1 VSTSCKQTL
10 EVTVPAEEVEQETQ
24 RILQEIGARAVLPGF
39 RPGKVPASILRT
51 RFAAEIR
58 EELIRA
64 LVPKYFQKEAEN
76 RNLNV
81 VGSPNIR
88 DVQVAAGQPMTFR
101 AEFEV
106 APEIELKEY
115 RGITVPY
122 REPKVTSEE
131 VEQRLEQI
139 REQKAE
145 FVNLEPR
152 PAADGDYVVLSLEPL
167 PGQLD
172 FGKQEELVVQIGD
185 PDTLPEFSENLRGA
199 SPGEEREFEVRYPE
213 DYGNERLAG
222 RTVRFR
228 AVVKGLRRK
237 ELPELNDA
245 FAADLGDYGSLEE
258 FKEEL
263 RKSMQLEQEYRAQQE
278 AKNRLVDALV
288 DMHDF
293 PVPEA
298 LLDRQIENQVRGY
311 LEALGARGA
320 DPRKL
325 RLDWEAIKESQRGQ
339 AIRDVK
345 ASLILDRIAERE
357 AIEVTSEDLDREL
370 QRLARLERQPVAAV
384 RKRLQEERAMGRVIS
399 RIRLEKTLNFLFEQA
414 RKVAQD

>member
-1 VSTSCKQTL
+1 MSASCKQTL
-10 EVTVPAEEVEQETQ
+10 EITVPADEVEQETQ

-39 RPGKVPASILRT
+39 RPGKVPASILRA

-88 DVQVAAGQPMTFR
+88 DVQLAAGQPMTFW

-115 RGITVPY
+115 EGITVPY
-122 REPKVTSEE
+122 REPKVTEEE

-167 PGQLD
+167 AGQVDL
-172 FGKQEELVVQIGD
+172 GKQEELVVRIGD

-199 SPGEEREFEVRYPE
+199 SPGEEREFEVRYPQ

-228 AVVKGLRRK
+228 AAVKGLRRK

-245 FAADLGDYGSLEE
+245 FAADLGDYRSLEE
-258 FKEEL
+258 LKEEL
-263 RKSMQLEQEYRAQQE
+263 RKSIRLEQEFRAQQE
-278 AKNRLVDALV
+278 AKNRLIDALV
-288 DMHDF
+288 DLHDF

-298 LLDRQIENQVRGY
+298 LLERQIENQARGY
-311 LEALGARGA
+311 LQAMAARGA
-320 DPRKL
+320 APRKL
-325 RLDWEAIKESQRGQ
+325 RLDWEAFKERYREQ
-339 AIRDVK
+339 AVRDVK
-345 ASLILDRIAERE
+345 ASLLLDRIAERE
-357 AIEVTSEDLDREL
+357 AIEVTNEELEREL
-370 QRLARLERQPVAAV
+370 QRMARLERQPVAAL
-384 RKRLQEERAMGRVIS
+384 RQRLQQERALGRVVS
-399 RIRLEKTLNFLFEQA
+399 RIRMEKTLNFLFERA

>member
-1 VSTSCKQTL
+1 MSSSCKQTL
-10 EVTVPAEEVEQETQ
+10 EITVPADEVEQETQ

-39 RPGKVPASILRT
+39 RPGKVPAPILRA

-58 EELIRA
+58 EELVRA
-64 LVPKYFQKEAEN
+64 LVPKYFRKEAEN

-81 VGSPNIR
+81 VGSPSIR

-122 REPKVTSEE
+122 REPRVTNEE

-139 REQKAE
+139 REQRAE

-167 PGQLD
+167 PGQVDL
-172 FGKQEELVVQIGD
+172 GKQEELVVQIGD

-228 AVVKGLRRK
+228 AAVKGLRRK

-245 FAADLGDYGSLEE
+245 FAADLGDYRSLEE
-258 FKEEL
+258 LKEEL
-263 RKSMQLEQEYRAQQE
+263 RRSMQVEQEYRAQQE
-278 AKNRLVDALV
+278 AKNRLIDALV
-288 DMHDF
+288 DLHDF

-298 LLDRQIENQVRGY
+298 LLEQQIENQVRSY
-311 LEALGARGA
+311 LEAMAARGA

-325 RLDWEAIKESQRGQ
+325 RVDWEAVKERQREQ

-345 ASLILDRIAERE
+345 ASLLLDRIAERE
-357 AIEVTSEDLDREL
+357 AIEVTSEDLEREL
-370 QRLARLERQPVAAV
+370 QRMARLERQPVAAV
-384 RKRLQEERAMGRVIS
+384 RQRLQQERALGRVVS
-399 RIRLEKTLNFLFEQA
+399 RIRVEKTLNFLFEQA
-414 RKVAQD
+414 RKVAQE

>member
-1 VSTSCKQTL
+1 MSASCKQTL
-10 EVTVPAEEVEQETQ
+10 EITVPADEVEQETQ

-39 RPGKVPASILRT
+39 RPGKVPASILRA

-88 DVQVAAGQPMTFR
+88 DVQLAAGQPMTFW

-115 RGITVPY
+115 EGITVPY
-122 REPKVTSEE
+122 REPKVTEEE

-167 PGQLD
+167 PGQVDL
-172 FGKQEELVVQIGD
+172 GKQEELVVRIGD

-199 SPGEEREFEVRYPE
+199 SPGEEREFEVRYPQ

-228 AVVKGLRRK
+228 AAVKGLRRK

-245 FAADLGDYGSLEE
+245 FAADLGDYRSLEE
-258 FKEEL
+258 LKEEL
-263 RKSMQLEQEYRAQQE
+263 RKSIQLEQEFRAQQE
-278 AKNRLVDALV
+278 AKNRLIDALV
-288 DMHDF
+288 DLHDF

-298 LLDRQIENQVRGY
+298 LLERQIENQARGY
-311 LEALGARGA
+311 LQAMAARGA

-325 RLDWEAIKESQRGQ
+325 RLDWEAFKERYREQ
-339 AIRDVK
+339 AVRDVK
-345 ASLILDRIAERE
+345 ASLLLDRIAERE
-357 AIEVTSEDLDREL
+357 AIEVTNEELEREL
-370 QRLARLERQPVAAV
+370 QRMARLERQPVAAL
-384 RKRLQEERAMGRVIS
+384 RQRLQQERALGRVVS
-399 RIRLEKTLNFLFEQA
+399 RIRMEKTLNFLFERA
-414 RKVAQD
+414 RKVAQH